1 MATKN
6 HIIWPERAI
15 TPETII
21 IMSRVV
27 LSHMRKFEVL
37 RDDERQLLISDLDFI
52 NLRQPPSAKIDLSQ
66 LISLRN
72 ILSIQEN
79 MNASR
84 QPPNM
89 NDYFATC
96 DLDTQSTNKAD
107 GNSRSHRHL
116 EIVQRACRLF
126 AMPPMYV
133 LFKYMS
139 HNGLH
144 YKKVRENNPEE
155 YLAVVDWANET
166 DSNSRLHKLSN
177 QNAGELFERSLERH
191 LRKLGLKFRTQEDL
205 VAEQRQMPDG
215 RAYATPDILF
225 DQPVEFVVGDK
236 IYRVTWIDA
245 KNYIYAPIC
254 SDLNRIN
261 TDRYRPSFIDES
273 IVKQNDKYNKHF
285 GPGAFVFAYGWAQLT
300 YPDLGGAIFLSGQHI
315 KRAAQAET
323 TKSHT
328 IKFPRGL
335 SKSSDELETDGF

>member
-6 HIIWPERAI
+6 HIIWPDQHI

-37 RDDERQLLISDLDFI
+37 RDDERQLLIDDLDFI
-52 NLRQPPSAKIDLSQ
+52 NLRQKLGNTAIQLSQ
-66 LISLRN
+66 LVSLRN

-96 DLDTQSTNKAD
+96 DLDHRTKVLHNSSAD
-107 GNSRSHRHL
+107 QRHL
-116 EIVQRACRLF
+116 EIVQHACRLF
-126 AMPPMYV
+126 AMPPMHV

-139 HNGLH
+139 HRGLH
-144 YKKVRENNPEE
+144 YKKVRENNPSE
-155 YLAVVDWANET
+155 YLLVVDWANVT
-166 DSNSRLHKLSN
+166 DSNSYLHKISN
-177 QNAGELFERSLERH
+177 HTAGELFERSLERH
-191 LRKLGLKFRTQEDL
+191 LRNLGLKFRTQEDL
-205 VAEQRQMPDG
+205 VAEQRQLPEG
-215 RAYATPDILF
+215 RAFATPDILF
-225 DQPVEFVVGDK
+225 DHPVQIVVNDCK
-236 IYRVTWIDA
+236 HMITWIDA

-261 TDRYRPSFIDES
+261 TDRYRLSFIDES
-273 IVKQNDKYNKHF
+273 IVKQNIKYNKHF

-300 YPDLGGAIFLSGQHI
+300 YPDLDGAIFLSGQHI
-315 KRAAQAET
+315 QRATAE
-323 TKSHT
+323 SVAAAADES
-328 IKFPRGL
+328 FNLDVNG
-335 SKSSDELETDGF
+335 SDEEF